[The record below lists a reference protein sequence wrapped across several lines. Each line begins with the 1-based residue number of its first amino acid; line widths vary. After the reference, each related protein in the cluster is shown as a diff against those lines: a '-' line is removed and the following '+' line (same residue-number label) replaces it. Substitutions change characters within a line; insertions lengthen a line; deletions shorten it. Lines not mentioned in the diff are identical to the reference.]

1 MCVYLCIHI
10 YASSYFLNNIAA
22 ERSEEGNK
30 FQGAVVKYY
39 PPKTRYTDDDWMPQ
53 KEPAAQS
60 ARGGDRFGGVEQ
72 AADFLLG

>member
-1 MCVYLCIHI
+1 MCVYT
-10 YASSYFLNNIAA
+10 YTRRTFLNNIAA

-30 FQGAVVKYY
+30 FQGAVVKCYL
-39 PPKTRYTDDDWMPQ
+39 PKTLLHRRRLNAA
-53 KEPAAQS
+53 ERSLAAQS